1 MAWSAEEFT
10 KLINRGSG
18 VSVANGLDLSPAPSN
33 TAAARIENLEYCM
46 QSVVFE
52 RCAMLAALYPEYSL
66 VFAVPN
72 GQFRPGQRM
81 EAGLKAGVPDIFWPV
96 ARGGYHGMFIELK
109 VGRNPLQQ
117 KQQQWIDRLE
127 MEGFFCVVVR
137 NDPEAVIAE
146 MESYR
151 KLNA

>member
-52 RCAMLAALYPEYSL
+52 RCAMLAALYAEYAL

-72 GQFRPGQRM
+72 DMVRPGQRM
-81 EAGLKAGVPDIFWPV
+81 TAGLKAGVPDIFWPV

-151 KLNA
+151 KLNV

>member
-1 MAWSAEEFT
+1 MSYTVEQFAKMMGNSQ
-10 KLINRGSG
+10 
-18 VSVANGLDLSPAPSN
+18 VSVANGIDLSPAPSN
-33 TAAARIENLEYCM
+33 TAAARIENLEHCM
-46 QSVVFE
+46 QTVVFE
-52 RCAMLAALYPEYSL
+52 RCTMLAALYPEYSL

-81 EAGLKAGVPDIFWPV
+81 EAGLKPGVPDIFWAV

-109 VGRNPLQQ
+109 VGRNQLQQ
-117 KQQQWIDRLE
+117 NQQQWIDRLE